1 MRVAVFGAGG
11 KTGQLVVQELL
22 AKGHSVRAFLRD
34 PAKLPIRDEKLH
46 VIEGDARDA
55 AAVDAAVEGVDAVI
69 STLGA
74 SRKDKAPIFSAG
86 TKSILAAMS
95 RHDCLP
101 IAVISAQ
108 GVGTEGDEGLAPML
122 RLFRLLLG
130 DTITNMRDMEEA
142 LKTSDRVWTIVRP
155 GGLNDEPL
163 GAYDIVEANAI
174 KGGGRTRRADLADA
188 LVLAVTEQRWPRMA
202 VSIASRK

>member
-1 MRVAVFGAGG
+1 MLVTVFGAGG

-34 PAKLPIRDEKLH
+34 PAKLPISHERLH
-46 VIEGDARDA
+46 VVAGDARDE
-55 AAVDAAVEGVDAVI
+55 AAVDAAVEGADSVI

-74 SRKDKAPIFSAG
+74 SRKDKDPIFSAG

-95 RHDCLP
+95 RHDCLA

-108 GVGTEGDEGLAPML
+108 GVGTEGDAGLSPML

-142 LKTSDRVWTIVRP
+142 LKTSDRIWTIVRP

-174 KGGGRTRRADLADA
+174 KGGSRTRRADLADA
-188 LVLAVTEQRWPRMA
+188 LVLAVTEERWPRMA